1 MVYTTTDQLLGGG
14 WHWIAAAIL
23 FGLIY
28 LAGITEKP
36 GRAVVSALAVVALLF
51 LGILSVREAFI
62 DAIIWEALLLIAG
75 MLLLTGLLG
84 RYGVFMQ
91 MAVRALSL
99 AQGRAGRLLAL
110 LMLLGALLSVVLDQL
125 GTVLLLMPLAITAA
139 QLLRISAF
147 PYMVGIIISSHIGGA
162 ATLVGSP
169 ANMLVGSA
177 ARLSFWEFLRHL
189 GPPLLL
195 ALGVSMLS
203 LLLVYRQRLKVS
215 PAVRAKL
222 VKQTAAAAEQTMA
235 RGSWMGWSV
244 LLAVILGL
252 LLHGWLVI
260 PAYAIV
266 WGGAF
271 VLAVA
276 GGFGT
281 MKGAA
286 AALDWKL
293 LIYVAGLLVV
303 VSALEKTGIT
313 HYLASLALQMTEGHA
328 AAATQLVLWTSGLVS
343 ASADQLPL
351 VVGAIPI
358 MEEMSMFLNSVNAPA
373 WDGGWWALVL
383 GAGLGGSATLLGSSA
398 SIVAAGMVA
407 KEGEPVSFLRYS
419 LIGVPLTLVSLA
431 ISAAYLYFFYT

>member
-1 MVYTTTDQLLGGG
+1 MEYTMTDQLLGGG

-28 LAGITEKP
+28 LAGIMEKP
-36 GRAVVSALAVVALLF
+36 GRAVVSAAAVGALLL
-51 LGILSVREAFI
+51 LGILSIREAFI
-62 DAIIWEALLLIAG
+62 DAIIWETLLLVAG
-75 MLLLTGLLG
+75 VLLLTGLLG
-84 RYGVFMQ
+84 RFGVFMH

-99 AQGRAGRLLAL
+99 AQGRSGRLLAL
-110 LMLLGALLSVVLDQL
+110 LMLLSALLSALLDQL

-147 PYMVGIIISSHIGGA
+147 PYMVGILISSHIGGA

-169 ANMLVGSA
+169 ANMLIGASA
-177 ARLSFWEFLRHL
+177 KLSFWEFVRHL

-195 ALGVSMLS
+195 ALGVSMVS
-203 LLLVYRQRLKVS
+203 LLLVYRARLRVS

-222 VKQTAAAAEQTMA
+222 IKQTAAAAEQTTA
-235 RGSWMGWSV
+235 RGSWIGWGV
-244 LLAVILGL
+244 LLAVIICL
-252 LLHGWLVI
+252 LLHGWLDI

-266 WGGAF
+266 WSGA
-271 VLAVA
+271 VALAVA
-276 GGFGT
+276 GGVGT
-281 MKGAA
+281 IKGAA
-286 AALDWKL
+286 VALDWKL
-293 LIYVAGLLVV
+293 LTYIAGLLIV

-313 HYLASLALQMTEGHA
+313 HYLAGLALQMTEGHA
-328 AAATQLVLWTSGLVS
+328 VAATQLVLWTSGLVS

-351 VVGAIPI
+351 VAGAIPI
-358 MEEMSMFLNSVNAPA
+358 IEEMGMFLNSVNAPS
-373 WDGGWWALVL
+373 WDGGWWALAL

-407 KEGEPVSFLRYS
+407 KQGEPVSFLRYS
-419 LIGVPLTLVSLA
+419 LIGIPLALISLA